1 MSIEANLIIA
11 QSTQETEAGI
21 SALTMAW
28 QVRPPRPI
36 PWGLVVVLRASRDL
50 IGTSHP
56 VQINLEREDGQPMKE
71 GLAEL
76 MTLEFDLTPG
86 GLTED
91 GLTSPIVESHGFNL
105 LPIPLEPATE
115 YRFRLWVDGETRD
128 HWVAN
133 FRTTP
138 P

>member
-1 MSIEANLIIA
+1 MSIEANLIVA
-11 QSTQETEAGI
+11 QSSQETEAGV

-28 QVRPPRPI
+28 QVRPPHPI
-36 PWGLVVVLRASRDL
+36 PWALVVVLRASRDL
-50 IGTSHP
+50 IDTEHQ
-56 VQINLEREDGQPMKE
+56 VTIRLEREDGQPMEE
-71 GLAEL
+71 GLADL
-76 MTLEFDLTPG
+76 MTLEFDLIPG

-105 LPIPLEPATE
+105 LPVPLEPATE